1 MNIENKVQRF
11 PFIQGLL
18 AKESYVYDILAEI
31 VRMQELSLPDG
42 KREMATMQFLQSSRN
57 IPIPFTT
64 SRNNQ
69 INYLITQLVNS
80 YPDHVKK
87 LITFSFSVDE
97 KTKKLDINEK
107 EEYCVD
113 IHEEEF
119 NRLQ

>member
-1 MNIENKVQRF
+1 MNIENKAQRF

-69 INYLITQLVNS
+69 INYLITQLLNS

-107 EEYCVD
+107 EE
-113 IHEEEF
+113 
-119 NRLQ
+119 